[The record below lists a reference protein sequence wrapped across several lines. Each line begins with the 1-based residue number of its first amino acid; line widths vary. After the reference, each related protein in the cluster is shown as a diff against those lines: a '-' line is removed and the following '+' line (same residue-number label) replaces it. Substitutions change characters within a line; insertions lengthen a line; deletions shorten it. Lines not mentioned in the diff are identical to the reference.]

1 MYIPLGGTKNVAVAT
16 ILIFTFVA
24 LWHGVAFHLLAWGW
38 IVSLFILPELL
49 AAYFLPNSKVR
60 LDHVGLCE
68 GSPSL
73 TFTVRE
79 LSVVPPCL
87 RHRGRIQ
94 YTHDDDGQSR
104 GVRGWNGGGTLH
116 GQPNHN

>member
-49 AAYFLPNSKVR
+49 AAYFLPSSKVR
-60 LDHVGLCE
+60 LGHMGLYK
-68 GSPSL
+68 GLTKPHIHSTGIIRGTAMFAPSGPY
-73 TFTVRE
+73 
-79 LSVVPPCL
+79 S
-87 RHRGRIQ
+87 I
-94 YTHDDDGQSR
+94 YS
-104 GVRGWNGGGTLH
+104 
-116 GQPNHN
+116 

>member
-1 MYIPLGGTKNVAVAT
+1 MYIPLGGTKNVAVST

-49 AAYFLPNSKVR
+49 ATYLLPNSKVR
-60 LDHVGLCE
+60 LGYIGLCK
-68 GSPSL
+68 GLTKPPS
-73 TFTVRE
+73 TVRE
-79 LSVVPPCL
+79 VSVVPPCL
-87 RHRGRIQ
+87 CHRGHIQ

-116 GQPNHN
+116 GEPGYN

>member
-49 AAYFLPNSKVR
+49 ATYTLPHSKVR
-60 LDHVGLCE
+60 LSHIWCARFL
-68 GSPSL
+68 PSL
-73 TFTVRE
+73 THSTDTIHGTATF
-79 LSVVPPCL
+79 VPSGPYS
-87 RHRGRIQ
+87 I
-94 YTHDDDGQSR
+94 YS
-104 GVRGWNGGGTLH
+104 
-116 GQPNHN
+116 